1 MIDNIPMQRDGDWM
15 QTATGRQFW
24 PLDPRPSEICIEDI
38 AHSLSMMCRYGGH
51 CLRFYSVAEHSVLM
65 SRAVSR
71 ENALW
76 ALLHDASEA
85 YVVDVPRPLKA
96 NLPNYKNLE
105 SHVMGAVCIRF
116 GISHVMPAEVKSA
129 DNQILL
135 DESTQNMGPSP
146 APWGIDGEPLGVV
159 LQFWSPEQAKAEFVK
174 EFAALTDAGA
184 A

>member
-1 MIDNIPMQRDGDWM
+1 MVVKIPMMRSGDWM

-38 AHSLSMMCRYGGH
+38 AHSLSMMCRYGGRCH
-51 CLRFYSVAEHSVLM
+51 RFYSVAEHSVLM

-96 NLPNYKNLE
+96 HLPNYKDLE
-105 SHVMGAVCIRF
+105 SYVMSAVCVRF

-129 DNQILL
+129 DTLILL
-135 DESTQNMGPSP
+135 DESAQNMGPAP
-146 APWGIDGEPLGVV
+146 APWGIVGEPLGVS
-159 LQFWSPEQAKAEFVK
+159 LMFWSPEQAKAEFLA
-174 EFAALTDAGA
+174 EFSALSKADA
-184 A
+184 

>member
-1 MIDNIPMQRDGDWM
+1 MNQLSDHRLGDWM

-24 PLDPRPSEICIEDI
+24 PLDPRPDEIDIVDI
-38 AHSLSMMCRYGGH
+38 AHALSMMCRYGGH
-51 CLRFYSVAEHSVLM
+51 CIRFYSVAEHCVLM
-65 SRAVSR
+65 ARAVSP

-96 NLPNYKNLE
+96 SLPNYKNLE
-105 SHVMGAVCIRF
+105 GYVMNAVCVRF
-116 GISHVMPAEVKSA
+116 GISHLMPAEVKSA
-129 DNQILL
+129 DNRILL
-135 DESTQNMGPSP
+135 DESAQNMGATP

-159 LQFWSPEQAKAEFVK
+159 LQFWSPEQAKAEFLK
-174 EFAALTDAGA
+174 EFAALKSAGA